1 MKANKIYS
9 RLDLKKGVFILGF
22 IASFLS
28 RAQAQQM
35 FPTLGAEVYLEPG
48 QTAAQIDN
56 WVKTL
61 SDNKMP
67 VARVFMM
74 WNYLEPKPDVWD
86 FTLYDELFKAANKYK
101 VKVTATLVPNSPPF
115 HWGKPFFYVTH
126 NMLAFAKEEYR
137 EKSKKYIKEV
147 VDRYKNNPAL
157 DSWWLYN
164 EPSASMRPDEFAV
177 NEFKRWLSVKYVS
190 VDSLN
195 KSWQSFFSSFED
207 ITYDNAWQ
215 SGGWVWQA
223 AFYDWNNFWNF
234 HLNNQILWLGEEV
247 RKYDKEHAFHSNP
260 PGLLTSL
267 AHYDLLNMK
276 KNLNSMGASMH
287 PSWAFSF
294 VPRNKYGLTV
304 SWQND
309 LLYGVA
315 DETPYWISEL
325 QAGNNLYSGLN
336 PMCPSPGDIAQWVWS
351 SFGSGARRV
360 VFWSL
365 NSRMQ
370 GNESAEWAL
379 LDFQQKPSDRMLKSL
394 EIATVIEKNH
404 ADFESAKP
412 VKSPITIIVSPQTL
426 LMQERKENNYATI
439 DAVKRLAHQ
448 KAAMACYNALMQ
460 QGILVQVK
468 LNTDFNW
475 QTKDKNQV
483 VILPDVMCL
492 TVDDIKGIE
501 AFVSNGNKVIATGL
515 TGLYDEQEKSWI
527 VNREFPLAKV
537 FGGTI
542 KEIFAESA
550 AFKIKLNEYT
560 NGFPVQLWYTQILPG
575 TGQVVGLFKNKPI
588 AVRNQYG
595 SGTVLWIP
603 SMIDMGAWAGSS
615 IPLANLL
622 HKETITE
629 LKALPFYFEGYHEN
643 CFMHILKTADGYITI
658 VVNGNKVREN
668 ITILPH
674 RHTMSRLIYGRG
686 WDASRQIAS
695 IEPGETVVLKW
706 M

>member
-1 MKANKIYS
+1 MKANKMYS
-9 RLDLKKGVFILGF
+9 KLNWKKGVFILGF
-22 IASFLS
+22 IASLFLH
-28 RAQAQQM
+28 AQAQQAL
-35 FPTLGAEVYLEPG
+35 PTLGAEVYLEPG

-56 WVKTL
+56 WVKTM

-67 VARVFMM
+67 IARVFMM

-86 FTLYDELFKAANKYK
+86 FTLYDELFKAAEKYN

-126 NMLAFAKEEYR
+126 NMLVFAKEEYR
-137 EKSKKYIKEV
+137 EKSKSYIKKV
-147 VDRYKNNPAL
+147 VERYKDNPAL

-164 EPSASMRPDEFAV
+164 EPSASMHPDTFAV
-177 NEFKRWLSVKYVS
+177 NEFKKWLKIKYVS

-195 KSWQSFFSSFED
+195 KSWQSFFPSFED

-215 SGGWVWQA
+215 NGGWVWQG

-234 HLNNQILWLGEEV
+234 HLNNQIVWLGEEV
-247 RKYDKEHAFHSNP
+247 RKYDKTHAFHSNP

-276 KNLNSMGASMH
+276 KSLNSMGASMH
-287 PSWAFSF
+287 PSWAFNF

-336 PMCPSPGDIAQWVWS
+336 PMCPSPKDIAQWVWS
-351 SFGSGARRV
+351 SFGSGAKRV
-360 VFWSL
+360 VFWLL
-365 NSRMQ
+365 NPRMQ
-370 GNESAEWAL
+370 GNESMEWAL
-379 LDFQQKPSDRMLKSL
+379 LDFQQKPSGRLLKSL
-394 EIATVIEKNH
+394 EIANVIEKNH
-404 ADFESAKP
+404 DDFESAKP

-426 LMQERKENNYATI
+426 LMQERKQNNYSTI
-439 DAVKRLAHQ
+439 DAVKGLAHQ

-460 QGILVQVK
+460 QGILVQLK

-492 TVDDIKGIE
+492 TMADIKGIE

-515 TGLYDEQEKSWI
+515 TGLYDEQEKSWV

-537 FGGTI
+537 FGGNI
-542 KEIFAESA
+542 KEIFAESET
-550 AFKIKLNEYT
+550 FKIKLNEYK
-560 NGFPVQLWYTQILPG
+560 NDFPVQLWYTQILPG
-575 TGQVVGLFKNKPI
+575 TGQVAGLFQNKPI
-588 AVRNQYG
+588 AVRNHYG
-595 SGTVLWIP
+595 SGNVLWIP
-603 SMIDMGAWAGSS
+603 SMIDLGAWAGSS
-615 IPLANLL
+615 IPLAHLL
-622 HKETITE
+622 KKETGAE
-629 LKALPFYFEGYHEN
+629 LQTLPFHFEGYHEN

-658 VVNGNKVREN
+658 VVNGNKVKEN
-668 ITILPH
+668 IAILPR
-674 RHTMSRLIYGRG
+674 RHKMSGLLYGKG
-686 WDASRQIAS
+686 WNASKQILNMD
-695 IEPGETVVLKW
+695 PGETVVLKW
-706 M
+706 K